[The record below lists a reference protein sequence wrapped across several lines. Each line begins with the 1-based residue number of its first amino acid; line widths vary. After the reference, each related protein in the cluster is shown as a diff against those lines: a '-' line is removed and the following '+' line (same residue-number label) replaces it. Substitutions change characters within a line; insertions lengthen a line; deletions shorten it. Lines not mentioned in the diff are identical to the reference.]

1 MELTAAIKA
10 LQWLWEKCS
19 GKEWVWTEEDVQ
31 E

>member
-10 LQWLWEKCS
+10 LQWLWEKYAD
-19 GKEWVWTEEDVQ
+19 KVWEWHEADIQ